1 MSNRRKESAIEVPFE
16 ERAIDRLPD
25 NELQSNQSDRPSQP
39 TIQLGRRQWLLH
51 AAAASASAC
60 CCFGGC
66 RSTPVTGRR
75 QLILVPE
82 SQEVTLG
89 AQAFQETVQTE
100 TPSQDA
106 RLVAMVKRVGARIAG
121 VAGRDDFQWDFHLIR
136 SDEMNAFCLPG
147 GKVAVYDGLLP
158 VCVDEAGLAVVMSH
172 EIAHALA
179 RHGGERMSHTMVV
192 DGAKR
197 VASQLAGKYIPD
209 KQALLMQAYG
219 VGTKY
224 GVLLPYNRKQETEA
238 DEIGLSLMSHAGYDP
253 TVAPAFW
260 NRFGEL
266 KEASTAEFLS
276 THPSDQR
283 RSADLLAKMDAAVK
297 IYATAPDKLGRGE
310 PIS

>member
-1 MSNRRKESAIEVPFE
+1 MGKDNNP
-16 ERAIDRLPD
+16 ID
-25 NELQSNQSDRPSQP
+25 NQ
-39 TIQLGRRQWLLH
+39 INRRQWIFK
-51 AAAASASAC
+51 ASALSVGAVSSCAC
-60 CCFGGC
+60 LGGC

-82 SQEVTLG
+82 SREMALG
-89 AQAFQETVQTE
+89 VQAFQETVQNE
-100 TPSQDA
+100 TPSQNA
-106 RLVAMVKRVGARIAG
+106 RLVSMVKRVGQRIAG
-121 VAGRDDFQWDFHLIR
+121 VAGRDDFQWEFHLIA
-136 SDEMNAFCLPG
+136 SDQQNAFCLPG
-147 GKVAVYDGLLP
+147 GKVAIYEGILP

-179 RHGGERMSHTMVV
+179 RHGGERMSQTMVV

-224 GVLLPYNRKQETEA
+224 GVLLPYNRRQESEA
-238 DEIGLSLMSHAGYDP
+238 DEIGLTLMAHAGYDP

-260 NRFGEL
+260 NRFGET
-266 KEASTAEFLS
+266 KGAATAEFLS

-283 RSADLLAKMDAAVK
+283 RSADLLAKMDAAVQ
-297 IYATAPDKLGRGE
+297 IYQGVPNKVGRGE
-310 PIS
+310 EIS

>member
-1 MSNRRKESAIEVPFE
+1 MAKANSFSVQTKQNVANRL
-16 ERAIDRLPD
+16 D
-25 NELQSNQSDRPSQP
+25 
-39 TIQLGRRQWLLH
+39 RRQWLWQ
-51 AAAASASAC
+51 ASALSTCA
-60 CCFGGC
+60 CFGGC
-66 RSTPVTGRR
+66 RSIPVTGRR

-82 SQEVTLG
+82 TQEMALG
-89 AQAFQETVQTE
+89 VQAFQETIQSE
-100 TPSQDA
+100 TPSQNA
-106 RLVAMVKRVGARIAG
+106 RLVSMVDRVGKRIAS
-121 VAGRDDFQWDFHLIR
+121 VAGRDDFQWEFRLI
-136 SDEMNAFCLPG
+136 SSAEQNAFCLPG
-147 GKVAVYDGLLP
+147 GKVAVYEGILP

-179 RHGGERMSHTMVV
+179 RHGGERMSQTMVI

-224 GVLLPYNRKQETEA
+224 GVLLPYNRRQESEA
-238 DEIGLSLMSHAGYDP
+238 DEIGLTLMAHAGYDP

-283 RSADLLAKMDAAVK
+283 RSADLLRKMDAAVE
-297 IYATAPDKLGRGE
+297 IYANAPDKQGRGE
-310 PIS
+310 TIS

>member
-1 MSNRRKESAIEVPFE
+1 M
-16 ERAIDRLPD
+16 DRD
-25 NELQSNQSDRPSQP
+25 NH
-39 TIQLGRRQWLLH
+39 QLNRRQWLLT
-51 AAAASASAC
+51 ASALSAGAVSTC
-60 CCFGGC
+60 SCFGGC

-82 SQEVTLG
+82 SQEMALG
-89 AQAFQETVQTE
+89 VQAFEETVQSE
-100 TPSQDA
+100 APSQNA
-106 RLVAMVKRVGARIAG
+106 RLVSMVKRVGQRIAA
-121 VAGRDDFQWDFHLIR
+121 VAGRDDFQWEFHLIG
-136 SDEMNAFCLPG
+136 SDQQNAFALPG
-147 GKVAVYDGLLP
+147 GKVAVYEGILP
-158 VCVDEAGLAVVMSH
+158 ICVDEAGLAVVMSH

-179 RHGGERMSHTMVV
+179 RHGGERMSQTMVV

-219 VGTKY
+219 VGAKY
-224 GVLLPYNRKQETEA
+224 GVLLPYNRRQESEA
-238 DEIGLSLMSHAGYDP
+238 DEIGLTLMAHAGYDP

-266 KEASTAEFLS
+266 KGATTAEFLS

-283 RSADLLAKMDAAVK
+283 RSADLLAKMDAAVG
-297 IYATAPDKLGRGE
+297 IYQAAPDKLGRGE